1 MNDEIGRIVLVA
13 IVSYLLGSFPTA
25 YVIGRLRNVN
35 IFEVGSGNMGATNI
49 SRALGLGWGI
59 LVWLVD
65 SAKGI
70 IAIIVSAYILPMQ
83 PALATTL
90 AAIAS
95 VIGHNWSA
103 LVAMITG
110 RLRGGKGASTA
121 WGTLLVVAPLQAL
134 IGFGVALTI
143 IIATRFVSLG
153 VLVMFAIA
161 TLWTLVLSAQ
171 GAIPSVYMVYSVVIA
186 ALIFLRFRENIDRLL
201 SGTER
206 KLGDRA

>member
-1 MNDEIGRIVLVA
+1 MNEEIGRIVLVG

-25 YVIGRLRNVN
+25 YVVGRLRNVN

-59 LVWLVD
+59 FVWLVD

-70 IAIIVSAYILPMQ
+70 IAIIVSMAILPSN

-110 RLRGGKGASTA
+110 TLRGGKGASTA
-121 WGTLLVVAPLQAL
+121 WGTLLVVAPLQAV

-143 IIATRFVSLG
+143 IVATRFVSLG
-153 VLVMFAIA
+153 VLVMFGIA
-161 TLWTLVLSAQ
+161 TVWTLVLSAQ
-171 GAIPSVYMVYSVVIA
+171 GIIPSVYMIYSVVIA
-186 ALIFLRFRENIDRLL
+186 GLIFLRFRENIDRLL

-206 KLGDRA
+206 KLGERS